1 MITPKSLAAS
11 ALALLPFAVQ
21 ATYPFYNPGTLP
33 GNWDAS
39 RAEHDGT
46 VQQVTNVVYKGTT
59 ALKMTQTYDG
69 SYTGRYHS
77 EVDVSDGYTRGDE
90 RFYGFAFRLSESW
103 SFEGTQS
110 YNIAQFI
117 ANRPGAGCGNDDW
130 MPSSMLWLKGNQ
142 LTTRIVSG
150 QYTSPNCVRNFSEF
164 GNLATVS
171 AGAWHTV
178 IIQARW
184 NSDNTGFYK
193 IWFDGAKV
201 LEKYDV
207 ATTISNDNSKFA
219 FRVGFY
225 ANSWHDDNRMVGSQA
240 FRQVWFDEVSV
251 DSTYKAVDPAQ

>member
-59 ALKMTQTYDG
+59 ALKMTQTYDA

-77 EVDVSDGYTRGDE
+77 E
-90 RFYGFAFRLSESW
+90 
-103 SFEGTQS
+103 S

-117 ANRPGAGCGNDDW
+117 ANRPGAGCGDDDW

-142 LTTRIVSG
+142 LTTRMVSG
-150 QYTSPNCVRNFSEF
+150 QYTSPNCIRSFSEF

-207 ATTISNDNSKFA
+207 ATTISNDNRKFA
-219 FRVGFY
+219 FRVGLY
-225 ANSWHDDNRMVGSQA
+225 ANSWHDDNKMVGSQA
-240 FRQVWFDEVSV
+240 FRQIWFDEVSV